1 MDILLIVVLLI
12 LAGFGLH
19 GYLRGLVRVLFS
31 LVAVFLTIVL
41 ATAIAP
47 YVAHFLQTQTP
58 LYQTVK
64 EKCVDYL
71 QSAVEDGMQQET
83 QGWETGTVFGIKMPE
98 ELQEIF
104 TENTD
109 AQGSLVEASEV
120 YERAGGF
127 VAGQVVQRL
136 AWVVSFALI
145 LALLSVV
152 VHFLDILA
160 KLPVLK
166 NINRI
171 GGLAIGL
178 LEGLIVVW
186 ILFLA
191 VFLCQ
196 GTEFGR
202 EMMDTIQEN
211 AILKLISD
219 NNILEHMI
227 MGWNR

>member
-104 TENTD
+104 IENTD

-120 YERAGGF
+120 YERAGDF

-152 VHFLDILA
+152 VHFLDLLA

>member
-1 MDILLIVVLLI
+1 M
-12 LAGFGLH
+12 
-19 GYLRGLVRVLFS
+19 
-31 LVAVFLTIVL
+31 
-41 ATAIAP
+41 
-47 YVAHFLQTQTP
+47 
-58 LYQTVK
+58 
-64 EKCVDYL
+64 
-71 QSAVEDGMQQET
+71 
-83 QGWETGTVFGIKMPE
+83 FGIKMPK

-104 TENTD
+104 AENASGQD
-109 AQGSLVEASEV
+109 SLIKAAGV
-120 YERAGGF
+120 YERAGDF

-136 AWVVSFALI
+136 AWVLSFALI
-145 LALLSVV
+145 LAVLSVV

-160 KLPVLK
+160 RLPVLK
-166 NINRI
+166 NINRL

-202 EMMDTIQEN
+202 EMMDTIQGN

-219 NNILEHMI
+219 SNILEHMI
-227 MGWNR
+227 MGW

>member
-41 ATAIAP
+41 ATAITP

-58 LYQTVK
+58 LYDTVK

-83 QGWETGTVFGIKMPE
+83 QGQEMSMVFGIKMPE
-98 ELQEIF
+98 ELQKLF
-104 TENTD
+104 TEPAVGPGGLIENT
-109 AQGSLVEASEV
+109 GV
-120 YERAGGF
+120 YEKAGDF
-127 VAGQVVQRL
+127 VAAQVVQRL
-136 AWVVSFALI
+136 AWVFSFVLI

-171 GGLAIGL
+171 GGLAVGL

-202 EMMDTIQEN
+202 EMMDTIQGN
-211 AILKLISD
+211 AFLRLIND
-219 NNILEHMI
+219 NNVLEHMI
-227 MGWNR
+227 MGPMQ

>member
-31 LVAVFLTIVL
+31 LVAVFVTIML
-41 ATAIAP
+41 ATAITP

-58 LYQTVK
+58 LYHTVK

-71 QSAVEDGMQQET
+71 QSTVQEGMRQET
-83 QGWETGTVFGIKMPE
+83 QGDGTVFGIKMPD
-98 ELQEIF
+98 ELQEMF
-104 TENTD
+104 SENTAVGGALIED
-109 AQGSLVEASEV
+109 TGV
-120 YERAGGF
+120 YEKAGDF
-127 VAGQVVQRL
+127 VALQVVQRL
-136 AWVVSFALI
+136 AWVLSFAVI

-196 GTEFGR
+196 GTEIGR
-202 EMMDTIQEN
+202 EMMDTIQGN
-211 AILKLISD
+211 VILKLIND

-227 MGWNR
+227 MGWYG

>member
-104 TENTD
+104 KENTD
-109 AQGSLVEASEV
+109 AQGSPVEAAGV
-120 YERAGGF
+120 YERAGDF

-136 AWVVSFALI
+136 AWILSFALI

-152 VHFLDILA
+152 VHFLDLLA
-160 KLPVLK
+160 KLPILK

-171 GGLAIGL
+171 GGLAVGL

-202 EMMDTIQEN
+202 EMMDAIQGN
-211 AILKLISD
+211 AVLRLIND
-219 NNILEHMI
+219 NNVLEHMI
-227 MGWNR
+227 MG

>member
-58 LYQTVK
+58 LYQIVK

-109 AQGSLVEASEV
+109 AQGSLVGASEV
-120 YERAGGF
+120 YERAGDF

-152 VHFLDILA
+152 VHFLDLLA

>member
-202 EMMDTIQEN
+202 EMTDTIQEN

>member
-47 YVAHFLQTQTP
+47 YAAHFLQTQTP

-71 QSAVEDGMQQET
+71 QSSVEDGIQQET
-83 QGWETGTVFGIKMPE
+83 QGPETGTMFGIKMPE

-104 TENTD
+104 AENASGQD
-109 AQGSLVEASEV
+109 SLIEAAGV
-120 YERAGGF
+120 YERAGDF

-136 AWVVSFALI
+136 AWVLSFALI
-145 LALLSVV
+145 LTVLLVV
-152 VHFLDILA
+152 VHFLDVLA
-160 KLPVLK
+160 RLPVLK
-166 NINRI
+166 NINRL

-202 EMMDTIQEN
+202 EMMDTIQGN
-211 AILKLISD
+211 AILKMISD